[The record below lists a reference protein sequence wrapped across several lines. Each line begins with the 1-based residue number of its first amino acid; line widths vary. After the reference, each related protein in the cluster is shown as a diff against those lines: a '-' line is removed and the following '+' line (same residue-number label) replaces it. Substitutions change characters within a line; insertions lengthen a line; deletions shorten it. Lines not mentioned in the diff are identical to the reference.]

1 MTIPWN
7 FGVPTFSSPYVT
19 SVVLAGKATLG
30 KISASGWCDFC
41 RNPAWN
47 SSQFNW
53 TKMKS
58 GQSLVSAELIPYRSF
73 TLLVVTLATM
83 NLVIIEFG
91 LGIKSSHFCTTR
103 NATQRLAASTLGL
116 RYIWI
121 RSQILKRWL
130 FNLKQVKTI
139 ETNKWFAKLVAL
151 GSIQTCGFSI
161 SCSPLRNICSAF
173 TPALTLLH
181 ASPNTI
187 NQQPKKKFR
196 AMIPKSGS
204 GNVQPVHLDSKN
216 HWNNAQQLNAAP
228 PPKRKLL
235 ICLDVF
241 FQETTL

>member
-47 SSQFNW
+47 SSQINW

-130 FNLKQVKTI
+130 FNFIQSKLKLLKL
-139 ETNKWFAKLVAL
+139 TNDLQNWWLWVQFKLA
-151 GSIQTCGFSI
+151 
-161 SCSPLRNICSAF
+161 AF
-173 TPALTLLH
+173 QSH
-181 ASPNTI
+181 
-187 NQQPKKKFR
+187 
-196 AMIPKSGS
+196 
-204 GNVQPVHLDSKN
+204 VHLFVIY
-216 HWNNAQQLNAAP
+216 A
-228 PPKRKLL
+228 
-235 ICLDVF
+235 F
-241 FQETTL
+241 FVWSTPCDENRTK